1 MGDAGVDDDL
11 TPPGML
17 RFLDTAFSLV
27 ADTKFL
33 LWNLLTLPSAFQKES
48 CASANVDDDD
58 DDDEEG
64 PTRNV
69 TTFGQSIVDLSDRG
83 WRN

>member
-17 RFLDTAFSLV
+17 RFLDTAVSLV
-27 ADTKFL
+27 ADTQFL
-33 LWNLLTLPSAFQKES
+33 LWNWFTLPSAFQKES
-48 CASANVDDDD
+48 CASANVVDDD
-58 DDDEEG
+58 DDDEG
-64 PTRNV
+64 PRRNV

-83 WRN
+83 